1 MTILVLVFYFSCDR
15 ARRAATELWTW
26 PSSRQVVVEAGG
38 KVQYPGRRL
47 NQRRRRRRL
56 HHSSSTSF
64 PTCPC
69 LVVVVSGSDS

>member
-38 KVQYPGRRL
+38 KMQYPGRRL
-47 NQRRRRRRL
+47 N
-56 HHSSSTSF
+56 
-64 PTCPC
+64 
-69 LVVVVSGSDS
+69 